1 MGIFIW
7 ENGVAQPW
15 QHFDGGAV
23 VNYTAA
29 SEQITEEE
37 LLEIL
42 DKVCTIQGI
51 MILHNNRLNAI
62 EDSLEELKT
71 QSEDLKN
78 LYSAIKDIRQAL
90 LHGDELNKSGANRR
104 DHNGNRR

>member
-1 MGIFIW
+1 MGISIW

-15 QHFDGGAV
+15 KQAQGGIV
-23 VNYTAA
+23 VNYSTNL
-29 SEQITEEE
+29 EQITEEE

-62 EDSLEELKT
+62 ENCLEELKK
-71 QSEDLKN
+71 QSQDVKN
-78 LYSAIKDIRQAL
+78 LYSAIKDIQRAV
-90 LHGDELNKSGANRR
+90 LHGHELNKGSN
-104 DHNGNRR
+104 NGNR